1 MRHMYRGVVLAAL
14 LFGAACA
21 NDSTGTGGSSGS
33 GTLILDLTTPHADD
47 GAVLFEVSG
56 PPIDA
61 VAPVNSSLRLFTRR
75 ASETTSVGVVVG
87 AVAEGARSRRRGAI
101 HGPDPRSCGP
111 RQRAARVTG
120 GLHADGA
127 PLTALEAPGDGASGN
142 ASIL

>member
-75 ASETTSVGVVVG
+75 ASETTIVGVVVG
-87 AVAEGARSRRRGAI
+87 AVAEGAMVTLRVPDLGGAAQYTARI
-101 HGPDPRSCGP
+101 REVADRDNVL
-111 RQRAARVTG
+111 RASLAGYT
-120 GLHADGA
+120 
-127 PLTALEAPGDGASGN
+127 LTVHP
-142 ASIL
+142 